1 MKCYFMEG
9 DRCNNCENDAKFGFE
24 NRHHQWFSQSKHV
37 TARRL
42 IRAYHVKIFRMP
54 ATLNDHILSDINSSL
69 IQTSCHKAAFSNS
82 VVEIQ

>member
-1 MKCYFMEG
+1 MLCYLMERE
-9 DRCNNCENDAKFGFE
+9 RCNNCENDAKFGFE
-24 NRHHQWFSQSKHV
+24 NRHQWFFQCNHV
-37 TARRL
+37 TAQRVM
-42 IRAYHVKIFRMP
+42 RAYHVKIFRMP